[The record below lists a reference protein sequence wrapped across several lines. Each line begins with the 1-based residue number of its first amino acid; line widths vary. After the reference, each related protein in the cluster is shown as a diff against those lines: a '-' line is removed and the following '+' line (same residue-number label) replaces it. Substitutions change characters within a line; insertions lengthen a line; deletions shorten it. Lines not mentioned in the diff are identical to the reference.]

1 MKKKRK
7 LPIFPQKNHYLG
19 NRCFCRYLK
28 IEKTSTY
35 NMYPKLFSDLKRKT
49 NHIQRFLL
57 VRNSRLKKNYVKC
70 KMKLLWL
77 FYYSLLRA
85 KAKTGDEKKNN

>member
-1 MKKKRK
+1 
-7 LPIFPQKNHYLG
+7 
-19 NRCFCRYLK
+19 
-28 IEKTSTY
+28 
-35 NMYPKLFSDLKRKT
+35 MYPKLFSDLERKT

-85 KAKTGDEKKNN
+85 KAKTGDGKKITRYYRPKQIFTNESIQRKKYF